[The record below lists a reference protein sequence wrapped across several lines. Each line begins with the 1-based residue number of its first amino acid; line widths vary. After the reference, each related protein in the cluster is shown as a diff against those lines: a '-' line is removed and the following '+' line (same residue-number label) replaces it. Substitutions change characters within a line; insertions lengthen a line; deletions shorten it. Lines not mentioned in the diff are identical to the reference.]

1 MSDKVSEANKS
12 EQLRTEFNRWAESGK
27 AESMQHEHWPI
38 TLPAIDLMRLKET
51 DNVLDVGCGGGWLSR
66 ILAQRV
72 PEGRVVG
79 MDISDEMVRH
89 AREANTDRDNAMFVV
104 GSVDEIPWEAHFF
117 DKMISVESSY
127 YWPEPAR
134 GLKETYRVL
143 REGGS
148 AWILINY
155 YRDNPYSHQWGKL
168 LNLPTHLLS
177 AEEWLQLFLDAGFSD
192 SEYRFVPDP
201 TPTPE
206 VYTGRWFRDASEL
219 RAFREM
225 GALLIYG
232 TKG

>member
-1 MSDKVSEANKS
+1 MTEPDHS

-38 TLPAIDLMRLKET
+38 TAPALELMGVRET

-72 PEGRVVG
+72 PDGRVVG

-89 AREANTDRDNAMFVV
+89 ARQANTDLDNTMFVV
-104 GSVDEIPWEAHFF
+104 GSADEIPWEAHFF

-127 YWPEPAR
+127 YWPDPGR
-134 GLKETYRVL
+134 GLKETYRVV

-148 AWILINY
+148 AWMVINY
-155 YRDNPYSHQWGKL
+155 YLDNPYCHQWGKL
-168 LNLPTHLLS
+168 LNVPTHLLS
-177 AEEWLQLFLDAGFSD
+177 AEDWIQLFLDAAFSEA
-192 SEYRFVPDP
+192 EYRLIPDP

-206 VYTGRWFRDASEL
+206 VYQGRWFSDAAEL